1 MNWSGDDIGVVGE
14 MKGVLS
20 ISFLFCCLLLLLD
33 SSVSL
38 PLCVDSSEFL
48 SLSLSLSPCFSL
60 CCDVLCI
67 VFCLWCRGTLYLE
80 QDTWVL
86 SLQWKHVLQLH
97 TRCTDWEA
105 IPSKQR
111 FRSWL
116 CLGFEI
122 NTLCGKVSVFILP
135 KSMDLDQDHEKCLFS
150 LPL

>member
-1 MNWSGDDIGVVGE
+1 

-86 SLQWKHVLQLH
+86 SLQWKHVLQH
-97 TRCTDWEA
+97 HRRCADREA
-105 IPSKQR
+105 IPSEQR
-111 FRSWL
+111 IRSWL

-122 NTLCGKVSVFILP
+122 NTLCGKVSSSP
-135 KSMDLDQDHEKCLFS
+135 KSMNLDKDHEICLFS
-150 LPL
+150 LPLLLG